1 MILDHLGDF
10 CIYNIN
16 YIDMRKFNVVYE
28 EQKRAF
34 EIKYNVT
41 SYNRKEKEIKEN
53 KERRAKAKELK
64 ENIKSERKLN
74 KSK

>member
-1 MILDHLGDF
+1 
-10 CIYNIN
+10 
-16 YIDMRKFNVVYE
+16 MRKFNVVYE

-64 ENIKSERKLN
+64 EKIKSERKLK

>member
-1 MILDHLGDF
+1 MILDHLGEF
-10 CIYNIN
+10 YIYNIN
-16 YIDMRKFNVVYE
+16 YKDMRKFNVVYE

-41 SYNRKEKEIKEN
+41 SYNRKENEIKEN

-64 ENIKSERKLN
+64 EKIKSERKLK